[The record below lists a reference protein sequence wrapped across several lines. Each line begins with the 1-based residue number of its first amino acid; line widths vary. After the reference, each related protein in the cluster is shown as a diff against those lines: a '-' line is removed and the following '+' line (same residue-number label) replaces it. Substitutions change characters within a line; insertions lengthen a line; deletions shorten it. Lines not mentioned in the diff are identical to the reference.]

1 MNNNELYHHGI
12 LGMKWGVRRTPEQ
25 LGYKTSSNRRRT
37 KTVREKKAEARAAIK
52 KAKLKAKTDLKLAD
66 IRRKNQEKIDRAAA
80 KDFAKKQEQLA
91 KQQSKLDK
99 KNYKIQAKEQS
110 KIDKKNRKIKAKE
123 LSKIEKQQKKS
134 LAKRFVQSAFN
145 DVIKPAAIS
154 AGKDLAT
161 EYMNKIG
168 IEKLGLKKQLSEY
181 ERVAAE
187 AKKLKNLKDIAG
199 YKDFFKERSDKMK
212 EEAISAET
220 ERKKKAKETAYKQ
233 ANYKANRQN
242 PYKDQVR
249 FNEQFTD
256 EYGRGPASNYNT
268 SSDTYSKVY
277 RNQNGLSKVE
287 SNGKTWD
294 SKYNQYAYEVPFTD
308 IPNEY
313 SSSGEK
319 FVRRLLDGRSH
330 ANKYNTSSDTYSKVY
345 SNKNSYDAAN
355 MYTTSYDK
363 YSKYNTSSDTHSK
376 VYSDQNEFEVPF
388 YRYV

>member
-1 MNNNELYHHGI
+1 MDNNELYHHGI

-25 LGYKTSSNRRRT
+25 LGYKTSSKRRRT
-37 KTVREKKAEARAAIK
+37 KTVREKKAEARVAIK

-91 KQQSKLDK
+91 KQQTKLDK
-99 KNYKIQAKEQS
+99 KNHKIQVKEQS
-110 KIDKKNRKIKAKE
+110 KIDKKNRKIQARE
-123 LSKIEKQQKKS
+123 MSKLEKQQKKS

-145 DVIKPAAIS
+145 DVVKPAAIS

-161 EYMNKIG
+161 EYMKKIG

-199 YKDFFKERSDKMK
+199 YKDFFKERADKMK
-212 EEAISAET
+212 EDAISAEK
-220 ERKKKAKETAYKQ
+220 ERKKKAEEMANQQ
-233 ANYKANRQN
+233 AKDKANRQN

-256 EYGRGPASNYNT
+256 EYGRSPASNYNT
-268 SSDTYSKVY
+268 SSDTYSNTY
-277 RNQNGLSKVE
+277 RNEIQNGLATVKSY
-287 SNGKTWD
+287 SKTWD
-294 SKYNQYAYEVPFTD
+294 SKYNQYVYEVPFTD

-319 FVRRLLDGRSH
+319 FVRRLLGS
-330 ANKYNTSSDTYSKVY
+330 
-345 SNKNSYDAAN
+345 
-355 MYTTSYDK
+355 
-363 YSKYNTSSDTHSK
+363 
-376 VYSDQNEFEVPF
+376 
-388 YRYV
+388 

>member
-1 MNNNELYHHGI
+1 MDNNELYHHGI

-25 LGYKTSSNRRRT
+25 LGYKTSSKRRRT

-91 KQQSKLDK
+91 KQQTKLDK
-99 KNYKIQAKEQS
+99 KNHKIQVKEQS
-110 KIDKKNRKIKAKE
+110 KIDKKNRKIQARE
-123 LSKIEKQQKKS
+123 MSKLEKQQKKS

-145 DVIKPAAIS
+145 DVVKPAAIS

-161 EYMNKIG
+161 EYMKKIG

-199 YKDFFKERSDKMK
+199 YKDFFKERADKMK
-212 EEAISAET
+212 EDAISAEK
-220 ERKKKAKETAYKQ
+220 ERKKKDEEMANQQAKD
-233 ANYKANRQN
+233 KANRQN

-256 EYGRGPASNYNT
+256 EYGRSPASNYNT
-268 SSDTYSKVY
+268 SSDTYSNTY
-277 RNQNGLSKVE
+277 RNEIQNGLATVKSY
-287 SNGKTWD
+287 SKTWD
-294 SKYNQYAYEVPFTD
+294 SKYNQYVYEVPFTD

-319 FVRRLLDGRSH
+319 FVRRLLGS
-330 ANKYNTSSDTYSKVY
+330 
-345 SNKNSYDAAN
+345 
-355 MYTTSYDK
+355 
-363 YSKYNTSSDTHSK
+363 
-376 VYSDQNEFEVPF
+376 
-388 YRYV
+388 

>member
-25 LGYKTSSNRRRT
+25 LGYKTSSNKRRT

-80 KDFAKKQEQLA
+80 KDFAKKQE
-91 KQQSKLDK
+91 KF
-99 KNYKIQAKEQS
+99 AKEQS
-110 KIDKKNRKIKAKE
+110 KIDKKNRKIQAKE
-123 LSKIEKQQKKS
+123 QSKFDKQQKKS

-145 DVIKPAAIS
+145 DVVKPAAIS

-161 EYMNKIG
+161 EYMKKIG

-199 YKDFFKERSDKMK
+199 YKDFFKKRSDKMK
-212 EEAISAET
+212 EEAISAEK
-220 ERKKKAKETAYKQ
+220 ERKKKAEETANQQ
-233 ANYKANRQN
+233 AKDKANRQN

-256 EYGRGPASNYNT
+256 EYGRSPVSNYNT
-268 SSDTYSKVY
+268 SSDTYSNTY
-277 RNQNGLSKVE
+277 RNEIQNGLATVKSY
-287 SNGKTWD
+287 SKTWD
-294 SKYNQYAYEVPFTD
+294 SKYNQYVYEVPFTD

-319 FVRRLLDGRSH
+319 FVRRLLGS
-330 ANKYNTSSDTYSKVY
+330 
-345 SNKNSYDAAN
+345 
-355 MYTTSYDK
+355 
-363 YSKYNTSSDTHSK
+363 
-376 VYSDQNEFEVPF
+376 
-388 YRYV
+388 

>member
-25 LGYKTSSNRRRT
+25 LGYKTSSKRRRT

-80 KDFAKKQEQLA
+80 KDFAKKHEQLA
-91 KQQSKLDK
+91 KQQTKLDK
-99 KNYKIQAKEQS
+99 KNHKIQVKEQS
-110 KIDKKNRKIKAKE
+110 KIDKKNRKIQARE
-123 LSKIEKQQKKS
+123 MSKLEKQQKKS

-145 DVIKPAAIS
+145 DVVKPAAIS

-161 EYMNKIG
+161 EYMKKIG

-212 EEAISAET
+212 KDDISAEK
-220 ERKKKAKETAYKQ
+220 ERKKKAEEMANQQ
-233 ANYKANRQN
+233 AKDKANRQN

-256 EYGRGPASNYNT
+256 EYGRSPASNYNT
-268 SSDTYSKVY
+268 SSDTYSNTY
-277 RNQNGLSKVE
+277 RNQNDLFKSD
-287 SNGKTWD
+287 SNNKTWD
-294 SKYNQYAYEVPFTD
+294 SKYNQYVYEVPFTD
-308 IPNEY
+308 LPNEY
-313 SSSGEK
+313 SYSGER
-319 FVRRLLDGRSH
+319 FVRRLLGG
-330 ANKYNTSSDTYSKVY
+330 
-345 SNKNSYDAAN
+345 
-355 MYTTSYDK
+355 
-363 YSKYNTSSDTHSK
+363 
-376 VYSDQNEFEVPF
+376 
-388 YRYV
+388 

>member
-25 LGYKTSSNRRRT
+25 LGYKTSSNKRRT

-80 KDFAKKQEQLA
+80 KDFAKKQ
-91 KQQSKLDK
+91 KKL
-99 KNYKIQAKEQS
+99 AKEQS
-110 KIDKKNRKIKAKE
+110 KIDKKNHKIQAKE
-123 LSKIEKQQKKS
+123 LSKFEKQQKKS

-145 DVIKPAAIS
+145 DVVKPAAIS

-161 EYMNKIG
+161 EYMKKIG

-212 EEAISAET
+212 EEAISAEK
-220 ERKKKAKETAYKQ
+220 ERKKKAEETANQQ
-233 ANYKANRQN
+233 AKDKANRQN

-256 EYGRGPASNYNT
+256 EYGRSPASNYNT
-268 SSDTYSKVY
+268 SSDTYSNVY
-277 RNQNGLSKVE
+277 RNRNDLFKGE
-287 SNGKTWD
+287 SNSKTWD
-294 SKYNQYAYEVPFTD
+294 SKYNQYVYDVPFTD

-319 FVRRLLDGRSH
+319 FVRRLLGS
-330 ANKYNTSSDTYSKVY
+330 
-345 SNKNSYDAAN
+345 
-355 MYTTSYDK
+355 
-363 YSKYNTSSDTHSK
+363 
-376 VYSDQNEFEVPF
+376 
-388 YRYV
+388 

>member
-1 MNNNELYHHGI
+1 MDNNELYHHGI

-25 LGYKTSSNRRRT
+25 LGYKTSSKRRRT

-91 KQQSKLDK
+91 KQQTKLDK
-99 KNYKIQAKEQS
+99 KNHKIQVKEQS
-110 KIDKKNRKIKAKE
+110 KIDKKNRKIQARE
-123 LSKIEKQQKKS
+123 MSKLEKQQKKS

-145 DVIKPAAIS
+145 DVVKPAAIS

-161 EYMNKIG
+161 EYMKKIG

-199 YKDFFKERSDKMK
+199 YKDFFKERADKMK
-212 EEAISAET
+212 EDAISAEK
-220 ERKKKAKETAYKQ
+220 ERKKKAEEMANQQ
-233 ANYKANRQN
+233 AKDKANRQN

-256 EYGRGPASNYNT
+256 EYGRSPASNYNT
-268 SSDTYSKVY
+268 SSDTYSNTY
-277 RNQNGLSKVE
+277 RNEIQNGLTTVKSY
-287 SNGKTWD
+287 SKTWD
-294 SKYNQYAYEVPFTD
+294 SKYNQYVYEVPFTD

-319 FVRRLLDGRSH
+319 FVRRLLGS
-330 ANKYNTSSDTYSKVY
+330 
-345 SNKNSYDAAN
+345 
-355 MYTTSYDK
+355 
-363 YSKYNTSSDTHSK
+363 
-376 VYSDQNEFEVPF
+376 
-388 YRYV
+388 

>member
-1 MNNNELYHHGI
+1 MDNNELYHHGI

-25 LGYKTSSNRRRT
+25 LGYKTSSKRRRT

-80 KDFAKKQEQLA
+80 KDFAKKQEQLT
-91 KQQSKLDK
+91 KEQSKIDK
-99 KNYKIQAKEQS
+99 KNHKIQVKEQS
-110 KIDKKNRKIKAKE
+110 KIDKKNRKIQARE
-123 LSKIEKQQKKS
+123 MSKLEKQQKKS

-145 DVIKPAAIS
+145 DVVKPAAIS

-161 EYMNKIG
+161 EYMKKIG

-212 EEAISAET
+212 EDAISAEK
-220 ERKKKAKETAYKQ
+220 ERKKKAEEMANRQ
-233 ANYKANRQN
+233 AKDKANRQN

-256 EYGRGPASNYNT
+256 EYGRSPASNYNT
-268 SSDTYSKVY
+268 SSDTYSNTY
-277 RNQNGLSKVE
+277 RNQNDLFKGD
-287 SNGKTWD
+287 SNNKTWD
-294 SKYNQYAYEVPFTD
+294 SKYNRYVYEVPFTD
-308 IPNEY
+308 LPNEY
-313 SSSGEK
+313 SYSGER
-319 FVRRLLDGRSH
+319 FVRRLLGG
-330 ANKYNTSSDTYSKVY
+330 
-345 SNKNSYDAAN
+345 
-355 MYTTSYDK
+355 
-363 YSKYNTSSDTHSK
+363 
-376 VYSDQNEFEVPF
+376 
-388 YRYV
+388 

>member
-25 LGYKTSSNRRRT
+25 LGYKTSSKRRRT

-91 KQQSKLDK
+91 KQQTKL
-99 KNYKIQAKEQS
+99 
-110 KIDKKNRKIKAKE
+110 DKKNRKIQARE
-123 LSKIEKQQKKS
+123 MSKLEKQQKKS

-145 DVIKPAAIS
+145 DVVKPAAIS

-161 EYMNKIG
+161 EYMKKIG

-212 EEAISAET
+212 EDAISAEK
-220 ERKKKAKETAYKQ
+220 ERKKKAEEMANQQ
-233 ANYKANRQN
+233 AKDKANRQN

-256 EYGRGPASNYNT
+256 EYGRSPASNYNT
-268 SSDTYSKVY
+268 SSDTYSNTY
-277 RNQNGLSKVE
+277 RNEIQNGLATVKSY
-287 SNGKTWD
+287 SKTWD
-294 SKYNQYAYEVPFTD
+294 SKYNQYVYEVPFTD

-319 FVRRLLDGRSH
+319 FVRRLLGS
-330 ANKYNTSSDTYSKVY
+330 
-345 SNKNSYDAAN
+345 
-355 MYTTSYDK
+355 
-363 YSKYNTSSDTHSK
+363 
-376 VYSDQNEFEVPF
+376 
-388 YRYV
+388 

>member
-1 MNNNELYHHGI
+1 MDNNELYHHGI

-25 LGYKTSSNRRRT
+25 LGYKTSSKRRRT

-52 KAKLKAKTDLKLAD
+52 KAKLKSKTDLKLAD

-91 KQQSKLDK
+91 KQQTKLDK
-99 KNYKIQAKEQS
+99 KNHKIQVKEQS
-110 KIDKKNRKIKAKE
+110 KIDKKNRKIQARE
-123 LSKIEKQQKKS
+123 MSKLEKQQKKS

-145 DVIKPAAIS
+145 DVVKPAAIS

-161 EYMNKIG
+161 EYMKKIG

-199 YKDFFKERSDKMK
+199 YKDFFKERADKMK
-212 EEAISAET
+212 EDAISAEK
-220 ERKKKAKETAYKQ
+220 ERKKKDEEMANQQAKD
-233 ANYKANRQN
+233 KANRQN

-256 EYGRGPASNYNT
+256 EYGRSPASNYNT
-268 SSDTYSKVY
+268 SSDAYSNTY
-277 RNQNGLSKVE
+277 RNEIQNGLATVKSY
-287 SNGKTWD
+287 SKTWD
-294 SKYNQYAYEVPFTD
+294 SKYNQYVYEVPFTD

-319 FVRRLLDGRSH
+319 FVRRLLGS
-330 ANKYNTSSDTYSKVY
+330 
-345 SNKNSYDAAN
+345 
-355 MYTTSYDK
+355 
-363 YSKYNTSSDTHSK
+363 
-376 VYSDQNEFEVPF
+376 
-388 YRYV
+388 

>member
-25 LGYKTSSNRRRT
+25 LGYKTSNKRRRT

-91 KQQSKLDK
+91 KEQSKIDK
-99 KNYKIQAKEQS
+99 KNHKIQVKEQS
-110 KIDKKNRKIKAKE
+110 KIDKKNRKIQARE
-123 LSKIEKQQKKS
+123 MSKLEKQQKKS

-145 DVIKPAAIS
+145 DVVKPAAIS

-161 EYMNKIG
+161 EYMKKIG

-212 EEAISAET
+212 EDAISAEK
-220 ERKKKAKETAYKQ
+220 ERKKKAEETANQQ
-233 ANYKANRQN
+233 AKDKANRQN

-256 EYGRGPASNYNT
+256 EYGRSPASNYNT
-268 SSDTYSKVY
+268 SSDTYSNTY
-277 RNQNGLSKVE
+277 RNEIQNGLATVKSY
-287 SNGKTWD
+287 SKTWD
-294 SKYNQYAYEVPFTD
+294 SKYNQYVYEVPFTD

-319 FVRRLLDGRSH
+319 FVRRLLGS
-330 ANKYNTSSDTYSKVY
+330 
-345 SNKNSYDAAN
+345 
-355 MYTTSYDK
+355 
-363 YSKYNTSSDTHSK
+363 
-376 VYSDQNEFEVPF
+376 
-388 YRYV
+388 

>member
-1 MNNNELYHHGI
+1 MDNNELYHHGI

-25 LGYKTSSNRRRT
+25 LGYKTSSKRRRT

-91 KQQSKLDK
+91 KQQTKLDK
-99 KNYKIQAKEQS
+99 KNHKIQVKEQS
-110 KIDKKNRKIKAKE
+110 KIDKKNRKIQVRE
-123 LSKIEKQQKKS
+123 MSKLEKQQKKS

-145 DVIKPAAIS
+145 DVVKPAAIS

-161 EYMNKIG
+161 EYMKKIG

-199 YKDFFKERSDKMK
+199 YKDFFKERADKMK
-212 EEAISAET
+212 EDAISAEK
-220 ERKKKAKETAYKQ
+220 ERKKKAEEMANQQ
-233 ANYKANRQN
+233 AKDKANRQN

-256 EYGRGPASNYNT
+256 EYGRSPASNYNT
-268 SSDTYSKVY
+268 SSDTYSNTY
-277 RNQNGLSKVE
+277 RNEIQKGLATVKSY
-287 SNGKTWD
+287 SKTWD
-294 SKYNQYAYEVPFTD
+294 SKYNQYVYEVPFTD

-319 FVRRLLDGRSH
+319 FVRRLLGS
-330 ANKYNTSSDTYSKVY
+330 
-345 SNKNSYDAAN
+345 
-355 MYTTSYDK
+355 
-363 YSKYNTSSDTHSK
+363 
-376 VYSDQNEFEVPF
+376 
-388 YRYV
+388 

>member
-25 LGYKTSSNRRRT
+25 LGYKTSSKRRRT

-66 IRRKNQEKIDRAAA
+66 IRRKNQEKIDRAAD

-91 KQQSKLDK
+91 KQQTKLDK
-99 KNYKIQAKEQS
+99 KNHKIQVKEQS
-110 KIDKKNRKIKAKE
+110 KIDKKNRKIQARE
-123 LSKIEKQQKKS
+123 MSKLEKQQKKS

-145 DVIKPAAIS
+145 DVVKPAAIS

-161 EYMNKIG
+161 EYMKKIG

-212 EEAISAET
+212 EDAISAEK
-220 ERKKKAKETAYKQ
+220 ERKKKAEEMANQQ
-233 ANYKANRQN
+233 AKDKANRQN

-256 EYGRGPASNYNT
+256 EYGRSPASNYNT
-268 SSDTYSKVY
+268 SSDTYSNTY
-277 RNQNGLSKVE
+277 RNEIQNGLATVKSY
-287 SNGKTWD
+287 SKTWD
-294 SKYNQYAYEVPFTD
+294 SKYNQYVYEVPFTD

-319 FVRRLLDGRSH
+319 FVRRLLGS
-330 ANKYNTSSDTYSKVY
+330 
-345 SNKNSYDAAN
+345 
-355 MYTTSYDK
+355 
-363 YSKYNTSSDTHSK
+363 
-376 VYSDQNEFEVPF
+376 
-388 YRYV
+388 

>member
-25 LGYKTSSNRRRT
+25 LGYKTSSKRRRT

-91 KQQSKLDK
+91 KQQTKLDK
-99 KNYKIQAKEQS
+99 KNHKIQVKEQS
-110 KIDKKNRKIKAKE
+110 KIDKKNRKIQARE
-123 LSKIEKQQKKS
+123 MSKLEKQQKKS

-145 DVIKPAAIS
+145 DVVKPAAIS

-161 EYMNKIG
+161 EYMKKIG
-168 IEKLGLKKQLSEY
+168 IEKLGLKNQLSEY

-199 YKDFFKERSDKMK
+199 YKDFFKERSYKMK
-212 EEAISAET
+212 EDAISAEK
-220 ERKKKAKETAYKQ
+220 ERKKKAEETANQQ
-233 ANYKANRQN
+233 AKDKANRQN

-256 EYGRGPASNYNT
+256 EYGRSPASNYNT
-268 SSDTYSKVY
+268 SSDTYSNTY
-277 RNQNGLSKVE
+277 RNEIQNGLATVKSY
-287 SNGKTWD
+287 SKTWD
-294 SKYNQYAYEVPFTD
+294 SKYNQYVYEVPFTD

-319 FVRRLLDGRSH
+319 FVRRLLGS
-330 ANKYNTSSDTYSKVY
+330 
-345 SNKNSYDAAN
+345 
-355 MYTTSYDK
+355 
-363 YSKYNTSSDTHSK
+363 
-376 VYSDQNEFEVPF
+376 
-388 YRYV
+388 

>member
-25 LGYKTSSNRRRT
+25 LGYKTSSKRRRT

-91 KQQSKLDK
+91 KEQSKIDK
-99 KNYKIQAKEQS
+99 KNHKIQVKEQS
-110 KIDKKNRKIKAKE
+110 KIDKKNRKIQARE
-123 LSKIEKQQKKS
+123 MSKLEKQQKKS

-145 DVIKPAAIS
+145 DVVKPAAIS

-161 EYMNKIG
+161 EYMKKIG

-199 YKDFFKERSDKMK
+199 YKDFFKERSNKMK
-212 EEAISAET
+212 EDAISAEK
-220 ERKKKAKETAYKQ
+220 ERKKKAEEMANQQ
-233 ANYKANRQN
+233 AKDKANRQN

-256 EYGRGPASNYNT
+256 EYGRSPASNYNT
-268 SSDTYSKVY
+268 SSDTYSNTY
-277 RNQNGLSKVE
+277 RNQNDLFKGD
-287 SNGKTWD
+287 SNNKTWD
-294 SKYNQYAYEVPFTD
+294 SKYNQYVYEVPFTD
-308 IPNEY
+308 LPNEY
-313 SSSGEK
+313 SYSGER
-319 FVRRLLDGRSH
+319 FVRRLLGG
-330 ANKYNTSSDTYSKVY
+330 
-345 SNKNSYDAAN
+345 
-355 MYTTSYDK
+355 
-363 YSKYNTSSDTHSK
+363 
-376 VYSDQNEFEVPF
+376 
-388 YRYV
+388 

>member
-25 LGYKTSSNRRRT
+25 LGYKTSSNKRRT
-37 KTVREKKAEARAAIK
+37 KTLREKKADAREAIK
-52 KAKLKAKTDLKLAD
+52 KAKLKAKTDLKLAE
-66 IRRKNQEKIDRAAA
+66 IQRKNQEKIDRAAA
-80 KDFAKKQEQLA
+80 KELSKKQLHLAKK
-91 KQQSKLDK
+91 QSKLDRK
-99 KNYKIQAKEQS
+99 AREIQAKEQV
-110 KIDKKNRKIKAKE
+110 KLDKKNRKIQAKE
-123 LSKIEKQQKKS
+123 LSKLEKQQKKAS

-145 DVIKPAAIS
+145 NVVKPAAIS

-161 EYMNKIG
+161 EYMKKIG

-181 ERVAAE
+181 EKVAAE

-220 ERKKKAKETAYKQ
+220 ERKKKAKETAYQQ
-233 ANYKANRQN
+233 ANDKANRQN

-256 EYGRGPASNYNT
+256 ENGHDTANKYNT

-287 SNGKTWD
+287 SNSNSRYYNDEAYKKVWD
-294 SKYNQYAYEVPFTD
+294 NKYNTYVYEVPFDD

-313 SSSGEK
+313 SYSGEK
-319 FVRRLLDGRSH
+319 IVRRLLGG
-330 ANKYNTSSDTYSKVY
+330 
-345 SNKNSYDAAN
+345 
-355 MYTTSYDK
+355 
-363 YSKYNTSSDTHSK
+363 
-376 VYSDQNEFEVPF
+376 
-388 YRYV
+388 